1 MNINYIK
8 EINNSKVYDV
18 AEKTPITLLSKV
30 SAKYNNTVFLKREDL
45 QPIFSFKCR
54 GAYNKISSL
63 NPKQIAK
70 GIIAASAGNHA
81 QGVALSASKLNIN
94 ALIVMPTTTP
104 SIKIDSVKKFGV
116 EVILYGD
123 SFDEAYE
130 RALELASKEDR
141 VFIHPFDDP
150 LVIAG
155 QGTVAKEIV
164 EQTKSTPD
172 IFFIPVGG
180 GGLISGMSLYL
191 KDRYPDSKVI
201 GVESEDAPTLHM
213 SLKHGKPT
221 SLKQVGLFVDG
232 CAVKRIGNETFRLAK
247 KYVDEV
253 ILVSIDETCAAI
265 KDIYEDTRVMSEPA
279 GALSVAG
286 MKKYITEHNVNNK
299 IIFAVNSG
307 ANLNFDRLRHVTER
321 AEIGEGRE
329 VLLSVEIPEKSGSF
343 REFCEVIGRRSI
355 SEFNY
360 RFSRDES
367 ANVFVGIKTDNI
379 IKDKESILKDLTDKH
394 YNYIDL
400 TKDEVAKLHLR
411 YMVGGKPNAKINEKL
426 FRFEFPE
433 KPGALLNFL
442 NTMKQ
447 DWSIS
452 LFHYRNHGSAFGRVL
467 VGINI
472 GDYNDIKELDEFL
485 NKLGY
490 NYTDETDNQGYS
502 SFLK

>member
-1 MNINYIK
+1 MKINYIK
-8 EINNSKVYDV
+8 EIDNSKVYDV
-18 AEKTPITLLSKV
+18 AKKTPISLLNKI
-30 SAKYNNTVFLKREDL
+30 SAKYDNNVYMKREDL
-45 QPIFSFKCR
+45 QSIFSFKCR
-54 GAYNKISSL
+54 GAYNKINSL
-63 NPKQIAK
+63 TDNQRSE

-81 QGVALSASKLNIN
+81 QGVALSASKLDIN
-94 ALIVMPTTTP
+94 AIIVMPTTTP
-104 SIKIDSVKKFGV
+104 SIKIESVKKFGV
-116 EVILYGD
+116 EVMLYGD

-130 RALELASKEDR
+130 YALKVSKKDGR

-164 EQTKSTPD
+164 EQVDETPD
-172 IFFIPVGG
+172 MFFIPVGG
-180 GGLISGMSLYL
+180 GGLISGMALYL
-191 KDRYPDSKVI
+191 KKYYPNSKVY
-201 GVESEDAPTLHM
+201 GVESEDAPTLST
-213 SLKHGKPT
+213 SLKNGKPT

-232 CAVKRIGNETFRLAK
+232 CAVKKIGEETFRISK
-247 KYVDEV
+247 EYVDDV

-265 KDIYEDTRVMSEPA
+265 RDIYEDTRVMSEPA

-286 MKKYITEHNVNNK
+286 MKKFITNNNVK
-299 IIFAVNSG
+299 GKAIFVVNSG

-329 VLLSVEIPEKSGSF
+329 LLLSVKIPERSGSF
-343 REFCEVIGRRSI
+343 RSFCEVIGRRSI

-360 RFSRDES
+360 RYANDKS

-379 IKDKESILKDLTDKH
+379 FEDTKDIFDDLNSKN
-394 YNYIDL
+394 YEYIDL

-411 YMVGGKPNAKINEKL
+411 YMVGGKPNSSINEKL

-442 NTMKQ
+442 NKMKK
-447 DWSIS
+447 DWDIT

-472 GDYNDIKELDEFL
+472 GNYTKNDLDKFL
-485 NKLGY
+485 DDLGY
-490 NYTDETDNQGYS
+490 KYSDETDNKGYS

>member
-1 MNINYIK
+1 MKINYIK
-8 EINNSKVYDV
+8 EIDNSKVYDV
-18 AEKTPITLLSKV
+18 AKKTPISLLNKI
-30 SAKYNNTVFLKREDL
+30 SAKYDNSVYMKREDM
-45 QPIFSFKCR
+45 QSIFSFKCR

-63 NPKQIAK
+63 IDTERSK

-94 ALIVMPTTTP
+94 AIIVMPTTTP
-104 SIKIDSVKKFGV
+104 SIKIESVKKFGV
-116 EVILYGD
+116 EVLLYGD

-130 RALELASKEDR
+130 YALKVSKQDGR

-164 EQTKSTPD
+164 EQAEETPD
-172 IFFIPVGG
+172 MFFIPVGG
-180 GGLISGMSLYL
+180 GGLISGMALYL
-191 KDRYPDSKVI
+191 KKYYPNSKVY
-201 GVESEDAPTLHM
+201 GVESEDAPTLSS
-213 SLKHGKPT
+213 SLKNGKPT

-232 CAVKRIGNETFRLAK
+232 CAVKKIGEETFRISK
-247 KYVDEV
+247 EFVDEV

-265 KDIYEDTRVMSEPA
+265 RDIYEDTRVMSEPA

-286 MKKYITEHNVNNK
+286 MKKFITNNNVNGK
-299 IIFAVNSG
+299 TIFVVNSG

-329 VLLSVEIPEKSGSF
+329 LLLSVKIPERSGSF
-343 REFCEVIGRRSI
+343 RSFCEVIGRRSI

-360 RFSRDES
+360 RYANDKS

-379 IKDKESILKDLTDKH
+379 LEDTKNIFDDLDSKN
-394 YNYIDL
+394 YEYIDL

-411 YMVGGKPNAKINEKL
+411 YMVGGKPNSSINEKL

-442 NTMKQ
+442 NKMKK
-447 DWSIS
+447 DWDIT

-472 GDYNDIKELDEFL
+472 GNYTKNDLDKFL
-485 NKLGY
+485 DDLGY
-490 NYTDETDNQGYS
+490 KYSDETDNQGYS

>member
-1 MNINYIK
+1 MDINYIK
-8 EINNSKVYDV
+8 EIDESRVYDV
-18 AEKTPITLLSKV
+18 AERTPITPLNKISQ
-30 SAKYNNTVFLKREDL
+30 KYSNTIHLKREDL

-63 NPKQIAK
+63 SSKDKEQ

-81 QGVALSASKLNIN
+81 QGVALSASKLNID
-94 ALIVMPTTTP
+94 ATIVMPTTTP
-104 SIKIDSVKKFGV
+104 SIKIESVRKFGV
-116 EVILYGD
+116 KVKLYGD

-130 RALELASKEDR
+130 NALEVSKNEGKI
-141 VFIHPFDDP
+141 FIHPFDDP

-164 EQTKSTPD
+164 EELEDVPD

-180 GGLISGMSLYL
+180 GGLISGMSLYI
-191 KDRYPDSKVI
+191 KKHYPNAKVY
-201 GVESEDAPTLHM
+201 GVESEDAPTLFT
-213 SLKHGKPT
+213 SLKNGKPT
-221 SLKQVGLFVDG
+221 TLDKVGLFVDG
-232 CAVKRIGNETFRLAK
+232 CAVKRIGEETFRISK
-247 KYVDEV
+247 KYVDGV

-286 MKKYITEHNVNNK
+286 MKKFVLSNK
-299 IIFAVNSG
+299 VTNKKIMVVNSG

-321 AEIGEGRE
+321 AEIGEGKE
-329 VLLSVEIPEKSGSF
+329 LLLSVKIPEISGSF
-343 REFCEVIGRRSI
+343 RAFCEVLGKRSI

-360 RFSRDES
+360 RYANEKS
-367 ANVFVGIKTDNI
+367 ANVFVGIKTDNM
-379 IKDKESILKDLTDKH
+379 LKDTKNIFDDLHSHKYDF
-394 YNYIDL
+394 IDL
-400 TKDEVAKLHLR
+400 TQNEVAKLHLR
-411 YMVGGKPNAKINEKL
+411 YMVGGKPSSIINEKL

-442 NTMKQ
+442 NKMKK
-447 DWSIS
+447 DWDIT

-467 VGINI
+467 VGIDI
-472 GDYNDIKELDEFL
+472 GNYDKDDLNEFL
-485 NKLGY
+485 KDLDYKYTEETENEGY
-490 NYTDETDNQGYS
+490 N

>member
-1 MNINYIK
+1 MKINYIK
-8 EINNSKVYDV
+8 EIDNSKVYDV
-18 AEKTPITLLSKV
+18 SKKTPITFLNKISTKYGNKV
-30 SAKYNNTVFLKREDL
+30 YLKREDL
-45 QPIFSFKCR
+45 QSIFSFKCR

-63 NPKQIAK
+63 DLTQKSK

-81 QGVALSASKLNIN
+81 QGVALSASKLDID
-94 ALIVMPTTTP
+94 ALIIMPTTTP
-104 SIKIDSVKKFGV
+104 SIKIESVKKFGV
-116 EVILYGD
+116 QVELFGD

-130 RALELASKEDR
+130 YALKVSDKEDR
-141 VFIHPFDDP
+141 IFIHPFDDP

-164 EQTKSTPD
+164 EEFNGTPD

-180 GGLISGMSLYL
+180 GGLISGMSIYL
-191 KDRYPDSKVI
+191 KEHYPNSKI
-201 GVESEDAPTLHM
+201 YGVESEDAPTLYSSM
-213 SLKHGKPT
+213 KEGAPT
-221 SLKQVGLFVDG
+221 KLDQVGLFVDG
-232 CAVKRIGNETFRLAK
+232 CAVKKIGEETFKIAK
-247 KYVDEV
+247 DNVDEV

-279 GALSVAG
+279 GALSIAG
-286 MKKYITEHNVNNK
+286 MKKFITNNNIK
-299 IIFAVNSG
+299 NKTILSINSG

-321 AEIGEGRE
+321 AEIGEGNE
-329 VLLSVEIPEKSGSF
+329 VLLSVKIPEISGSF

-360 RFSRDES
+360 RFSSNKS

-379 IKDKESILKDLTDKH
+379 SHDMEIIFKDLDKKK
-394 YNYIDL
+394 YDYIDL

-411 YMVGGKPNAKINEKL
+411 YMVGGKPSSLINEKL

-442 NTMKQ
+442 NKMQK
-447 DWSIS
+447 DWDIT

-472 GDYNDIKELDEFL
+472 GNHDNKELEKFL
-485 NKLGY
+485 HDLDYKY
-490 NYTDETDNQGYS
+490 SDETNNEGYS
-502 SFLK
+502 LFLK

>member
-1 MNINYIK
+1 MGTDYIK
-8 EINNSKVYDV
+8 EIENSNVYDV
-18 AEKTPITLLSKV
+18 AKVTPISFLNKISSKY
-30 SAKYNNTVFLKREDL
+30 KNKIYLKREDL

-54 GAYNKISSL
+54 GAYNKISNLSDDQ
-63 NPKQIAK
+63 KSR

-81 QGVALSASKLNIN
+81 QGVAMSASKLKIS
-94 ALIVMPTTTP
+94 AVIVMPTTTP
-104 SIKIDSVKKFGV
+104 SIKIESVKKFGV
-116 EVILYGD
+116 EVLLFGD

-130 RALELASKEDR
+130 HALKISEEEKR
-141 VFIHPFDDP
+141 IFIHPFNDP

-164 EQTKSTPD
+164 EQVENDPD

-191 KDRYPDSKVI
+191 KQKYPNSKVF
-201 GVESEDAPTLHM
+201 GVESEDAPTLYASM
-213 SLKHGKPT
+213 KNGKPT
-221 SLKQVGLFVDG
+221 SLEQVGLFVDG
-232 CAVKRIGNETFRLAK
+232 CAVKRIGDETFRISNQ
-247 KYVDEV
+247 YVDGV

-265 KDIYEDTRVMSEPA
+265 KDIYEDTRIMSEPA

-286 MKKYITEHNVNNK
+286 MKKYILENK
-299 IIFAVNSG
+299 INGKNVYVVNSG

-321 AEIGEGRE
+321 AEVGEGKE
-329 VLLSVEIPEKSGSF
+329 LLLSVNIPEVSGSF
-343 REFCEVIGRRSI
+343 RSFCEVIGRRSI

-360 RFSRDES
+360 RYANES
-367 ANVFVGIKTDNI
+367 TANVFVGIKTDNI
-379 IKDKESILKDLTDKH
+379 SEDSRKIFEDLNSKN
-394 YNYIDL
+394 YKYIDL
-400 TKDEVAKLHLR
+400 TMDEVAKLHLR
-411 YMVGGKPNAKINEKL
+411 YMVGGKPKSDINEKL

-442 NTMKQ
+442 NKMQK
-447 DWSIS
+447 DWDIT

-472 GDYNDIKELDEFL
+472 GNYDKSDLDNFLKELDY
-485 NKLGY
+485 KY
-490 NYTDETDNQGYS
+490 SDETENRGYS

>member
-1 MNINYIK
+1 MKINYIK
-8 EINNSKVYDV
+8 EIDDSKVYDV
-18 AEKTPITLLSKV
+18 AEKTPISLLNKIST
-30 SAKYNNTVFLKREDL
+30 KYSNNVFLKREDL

-54 GAYNKISSL
+54 GAYNKISNL
-63 NPKQIAK
+63 NADQISK

-104 SIKIDSVKKFGV
+104 SIKIESVKKFGV
-116 EVILYGD
+116 KVLLYGD

-130 RALELASKEDR
+130 HALEISKKDER
-141 VFIHPFDDP
+141 IFIHPFDDP

-164 EQTKSTPD
+164 EQTKVTPD

-191 KDRYPDSKVI
+191 KKHYPDSKI
-201 GVESEDAPTLHM
+201 YGVESEDAPTLYTA
-213 SLKHGKPT
+213 LKNGMPT
-221 SLKQVGLFVDG
+221 KLDQVGLFVDG
-232 CAVKRIGNETFRLAK
+232 CAVKRIGEETFK
-247 KYVDEV
+247 ISKQYVEDV

-286 MKKYITEHNVNNK
+286 MKKFIKNNDIK
-299 IIFAVNSG
+299 DKNIFAVNSG

-321 AEIGEGRE
+321 AEIGEGKE
-329 VLLSVEIPEKSGSF
+329 VLLSVKIPEKCGSF
-343 REFCEVIGRRSI
+343 RSFCEVIGRRSV

-360 RFSRDES
+360 RYANDSS

-379 IKDKESILKDLTDKH
+379 QKDKENIFNDLDINN

-411 YMVGGKPNAKINEKL
+411 YMVGGKPNSAINEKL
-426 FRFEFPE
+426 IRFEFPE

-442 NTMKQ
+442 NKMQK
-447 DWSIS
+447 DWDIT

-467 VGINI
+467 VGIDI
-472 GDYNDIKELDEFL
+472 GNYSAKDLDRFL
-485 NKLGY
+485 IELGY
-490 NYTDETDNQGYS
+490 KYTDETLNQGYS

>member
-1 MNINYIK
+1 MKINYIK
-8 EINNSKVYDV
+8 EIDNSKVYDV
-18 AEKTPITLLSKV
+18 AKKTPITLLNKISTKYGNKV
-30 SAKYNNTVFLKREDL
+30 YLKREDL

-63 NPKQIAK
+63 DLKQKSK

-81 QGVALSASKLNIN
+81 QGVALSARKLDID
-94 ALIVMPTTTP
+94 AVIVMPTTTP
-104 SIKIDSVKKFGV
+104 SIKIESVKKFGV
-116 EVILYGD
+116 RVELFGD

-130 RALELASKEDR
+130 HALKVSNKEDR
-141 VFIHPFDDP
+141 VFIHPFNDP

-164 EQTKSTPD
+164 EEFDRVPD

-191 KDRYPDSKVI
+191 KKHYPNSKI
-201 GVESEDAPTLHM
+201 YGVESEDAPTLYRSM
-213 SLKHGKPT
+213 KEGVPT
-221 SLKQVGLFVDG
+221 KLDQVGLFVDG
-232 CAVKRIGNETFRLAK
+232 CAVKKIGEETFKIAQE
-247 KYVDEV
+247 YVDDV

-286 MKKYITEHNVNNK
+286 MKKFILSNNIK
-299 IIFAVNSG
+299 NKTIISINSG

-321 AEIGEGRE
+321 AEIGEGNE
-329 VLLSVEIPEKSGSF
+329 VLLSVKIPEVSGSF
-343 REFCEVIGRRSI
+343 RAFCEVIGRRSI

-360 RFSRDES
+360 RFSSNES

-379 IKDKESILKDLTDKH
+379 SRDMEKIFKDLNEKK
-394 YNYIDL
+394 YEYIDL
-400 TKDEVAKLHLR
+400 TKNEVAKLHLR
-411 YMVGGKPNAKINEKL
+411 YMVGGKPSSLINEKL

-442 NTMKQ
+442 NKMQK
-447 DWSIS
+447 DWDIT

-467 VGINI
+467 VGINT
-472 GDYNDIKELDEFL
+472 GNHGNEELEKFLHDLDYK
-485 NKLGY
+485 Y
-490 NYTDETDNQGYS
+490 SDETNNEGYS

>member
-8 EINNSKVYDV
+8 EINESRVYDV
-18 AEKTPITLLSKV
+18 ATKTPISLLNKMSLQ
-30 SAKYNNTVFLKREDL
+30 YGNEIYLKREDL

-54 GAYNKISSL
+54 GAYNKISNLSHEER
-63 NPKQIAK
+63 AS

-81 QGVALSASKLNIN
+81 QGVALSASKLNIK
-94 ALIVMPTTTP
+94 ATIVMPTTTP
-104 SIKIDSVKKFGV
+104 SIKIQSVRKFGV
-116 EVILYGD
+116 KVELIGD

-130 RALELASKEDR
+130 YALEVSQNEGK

-164 EQTKSTPD
+164 EEFKNEPD

-191 KDRYPDSKVI
+191 KKHYPNSKVY
-201 GVESEDAPTLHM
+201 GVESEDAPTLFK
-213 SLKHGKPT
+213 SLEKGKPT
-221 SLKQVGLFVDG
+221 SLSQVGLFVDG
-232 CAVKRIGNETFRLAK
+232 CAVKRIGEETFKISK
-247 KYVDEV
+247 KYVDGV
-253 ILVSIDETCAAI
+253 ILVSIDEICAAI

-286 MKKYITEHNVNNK
+286 MEKFLLSNDVKGKK
-299 IIFAVNSG
+299 IIAVNSG

-321 AEIGEGRE
+321 AEIGEGKE
-329 VLLSVEIPEKSGSF
+329 ILLSVKIPEKPGSF
-343 REFCEVIGRRSI
+343 RSFCEIIGKRSI

-360 RFSRDES
+360 RFANEKS
-367 ANVFVGIKTDNI
+367 ANVFVGIKTDEI
-379 IKDKESILKDLTDKH
+379 DEDSKCIFEDLGNNK
-394 YNYIDL
+394 YSYIDL
-400 TKDEVAKLHLR
+400 TQNEVAKLHLR
-411 YMVGGKPNAKINEKL
+411 YMVGGKPALIINEKL

-442 NTMKQ
+442 NKMKK
-447 DWSIS
+447 DWDIT
-452 LFHYRNHGSAFGRVL
+452 LFHYRNHGAAFGRVL
-467 VGINI
+467 VGIDI
-472 GDYNDIKELDEFL
+472 GNDSEDSLEEFL
-485 NKLGY
+485 EDLDYKY
-490 NYTDETDNQGYS
+490 IEETQNEGYS

>member
-8 EINNSKVYDV
+8 EINESRVYDV
-18 AEKTPITLLSKV
+18 AIRTPISLLNKMSLQ
-30 SAKYNNTVFLKREDL
+30 YGNEIYLKREDL

-54 GAYNKISSL
+54 GAYNKISNLSHEER
-63 NPKQIAK
+63 AS

-81 QGVALSASKLNIN
+81 QGVALSASKLNIE
-94 ALIVMPTTTP
+94 ATIVMPTTTP
-104 SIKIDSVKKFGV
+104 SIKIQSVRKFGV
-116 EVILYGD
+116 KVELIGD

-130 RALELASKEDR
+130 YALEVSQNEGK

-164 EQTKSTPD
+164 EEFKNEPD

-191 KDRYPDSKVI
+191 KKHYPNSKVY
-201 GVESEDAPTLHM
+201 GVESEDAPTLFK
-213 SLKHGKPT
+213 SLEKGKPT
-221 SLKQVGLFVDG
+221 SLSQVGLFVDG
-232 CAVKRIGNETFRLAK
+232 CAVKRIGEETFKISK
-247 KYVDEV
+247 KYVDGV
-253 ILVSIDETCAAI
+253 ILVSIDEICAAI

-286 MKKYITEHNVNNK
+286 MEKFLLSNDVKGKK
-299 IIFAVNSG
+299 IIAVNSG

-321 AEIGEGRE
+321 AEIGEGKE
-329 VLLSVEIPEKSGSF
+329 ILLSVKIPEKPGSF
-343 REFCEVIGRRSI
+343 RSFCEIIGKRSI

-360 RFSRDES
+360 RFANEKS
-367 ANVFVGIKTDNI
+367 ANVFVGIKTDEI
-379 IKDKESILKDLTDKH
+379 DEDSKCIFEDLGNNK
-394 YNYIDL
+394 YSYIDL
-400 TKDEVAKLHLR
+400 TQNEVAKLHLR
-411 YMVGGKPNAKINEKL
+411 YMVGGKPALIINEKL

-442 NTMKQ
+442 NKMKK
-447 DWSIS
+447 DWDIT
-452 LFHYRNHGSAFGRVL
+452 LFHYRNHGAAFGRVL
-467 VGINI
+467 VGIDI
-472 GDYNDIKELDEFL
+472 GNDSEDSLEEFL
-485 NKLGY
+485 EDLDYKY
-490 NYTDETDNQGYS
+490 IEETQNEGYS

>member
-1 MNINYIK
+1 MKINYIK
-8 EINNSKVYDV
+8 EIDNSKVYDV
-18 AEKTPITLLSKV
+18 AKKTPITLLNKISTKYGNKV
-30 SAKYNNTVFLKREDL
+30 YLKREDL

-63 NPKQIAK
+63 DLKQKSK

-81 QGVALSASKLNIN
+81 QGVALSARKLDID
-94 ALIVMPTTTP
+94 AVIVMPTTTP
-104 SIKIDSVKKFGV
+104 SIKIESVKKFGV
-116 EVILYGD
+116 RVELFGD

-130 RALELASKEDR
+130 HALKVSNKEDR
-141 VFIHPFDDP
+141 VFIHPFNDP

-164 EQTKSTPD
+164 EEFDRVPD

-191 KDRYPDSKVI
+191 KKHYPNSKI
-201 GVESEDAPTLHM
+201 YGVESEDAPTLYSSM
-213 SLKHGKPT
+213 KEGVPT
-221 SLKQVGLFVDG
+221 KLDQVGLFVDG
-232 CAVKRIGNETFRLAK
+232 CAVKKIGEETFKIAQE
-247 KYVDEV
+247 YVDDV

-286 MKKYITEHNVNNK
+286 MKKFILSNNIK
-299 IIFAVNSG
+299 NKTIISINSG

-321 AEIGEGRE
+321 AEIGEGNE
-329 VLLSVEIPEKSGSF
+329 VLLSVKIPEVSGSF
-343 REFCEVIGRRSI
+343 RAFCEVIGRRSI

-360 RFSRDES
+360 RFSSNES

-379 IKDKESILKDLTDKH
+379 SRDMEKIFKDLNEKK
-394 YNYIDL
+394 YEYIDL
-400 TKDEVAKLHLR
+400 TKNEVAKLHLR
-411 YMVGGKPNAKINEKL
+411 YMVGGKPSSLINEKL

-442 NTMKQ
+442 NKMQK
-447 DWSIS
+447 DWDIT

-467 VGINI
+467 VGINT
-472 GDYNDIKELDEFL
+472 GNHGNEELEKFLHDLDYK
-485 NKLGY
+485 Y
-490 NYTDETDNQGYS
+490 SDETNNEGYS

>member
-1 MNINYIK
+1 MDINYIK
-8 EINNSKVYDV
+8 EIDESRVYDV
-18 AEKTPITLLSKV
+18 AERTPITPLNKISQ
-30 SAKYNNTVFLKREDL
+30 KYSNTIHLKREDL

-63 NPKQIAK
+63 SSKDKEQ

-81 QGVALSASKLNIN
+81 QGVALSASKLNID
-94 ALIVMPTTTP
+94 ATIVMPTTTP
-104 SIKIDSVKKFGV
+104 SIKIESVRKFGV
-116 EVILYGD
+116 KVKLYGD

-130 RALELASKEDR
+130 NALKVSKNEGKI
-141 VFIHPFDDP
+141 FIHPFDDP

-164 EQTKSTPD
+164 EELEDAPD

-180 GGLISGMSLYL
+180 GGLISGMSLYI
-191 KDRYPDSKVI
+191 KKHYPNAKVY
-201 GVESEDAPTLHM
+201 GVESEDAPTLFT
-213 SLKHGKPT
+213 SLKNGKPT
-221 SLKQVGLFVDG
+221 TLDQVGLFVDG
-232 CAVKRIGNETFRLAK
+232 CAVKRIGEETFRISK
-247 KYVDEV
+247 KYVDGV

-286 MKKYITEHNVNNK
+286 MKKFVLSNKVTNKK
-299 IIFAVNSG
+299 IIVVNSG

-321 AEIGEGRE
+321 AEIGEGKE
-329 VLLSVEIPEKSGSF
+329 LLLSVKIPEISGSF
-343 REFCEVIGRRSI
+343 RAFCEVLGKRSI

-360 RFSRDES
+360 RYANEKS

-379 IKDKESILKDLTDKH
+379 LKDTKNIFDDLYSHKYDF
-394 YNYIDL
+394 IDL
-400 TKDEVAKLHLR
+400 TQNEVAKLHLR
-411 YMVGGKPNAKINEKL
+411 YMVGGKPSSIINEKL

-442 NTMKQ
+442 NKMKK
-447 DWSIS
+447 DWDIT

-467 VGINI
+467 VGIDI
-472 GDYNDIKELDEFL
+472 GNYDKDDLNEFL
-485 NKLGY
+485 KDLDYKYTEETENEGY
-490 NYTDETDNQGYS
+490 N

>member
-1 MNINYIK
+1 MKINYIK
-8 EINNSKVYDV
+8 EIDNSKVYDV
-18 AEKTPITLLSKV
+18 AKKTPISLLNKI
-30 SAKYNNTVFLKREDL
+30 SAKYDNSVYMKREDM
-45 QPIFSFKCR
+45 QSIFSFKCR

-63 NPKQIAK
+63 IDTERSK

-94 ALIVMPTTTP
+94 AIIVMPTTTP
-104 SIKIDSVKKFGV
+104 SIKIESVKKFGV
-116 EVILYGD
+116 EVLLYGD

-130 RALELASKEDR
+130 YALKVSKQDGR

-164 EQTKSTPD
+164 EQAEETPD
-172 IFFIPVGG
+172 MFFIPVGG
-180 GGLISGMSLYL
+180 GGLISGMALYL
-191 KDRYPDSKVI
+191 KKYYPNSKVY
-201 GVESEDAPTLHM
+201 GVESEDAPTLSS
-213 SLKHGKPT
+213 SLKNGKPT

-232 CAVKRIGNETFRLAK
+232 CAVKKIGEETFRISK
-247 KYVDEV
+247 EFVDEV

-265 KDIYEDTRVMSEPA
+265 RDIYEDTRVMSEPA

-286 MKKYITEHNVNNK
+286 MKKFITNNNVNGK
-299 IIFAVNSG
+299 TIFVVNSG

-329 VLLSVEIPEKSGSF
+329 LLLSVKIPERSGSF
-343 REFCEVIGRRSI
+343 RSFCEVIGRRSI

-360 RFSRDES
+360 RYANDKS

-379 IKDKESILKDLTDKH
+379 LEDTKNIFDDLDSKN
-394 YNYIDL
+394 YEYIDL

-411 YMVGGKPNAKINEKL
+411 YMVGGKPNSSINEKL

-442 NTMKQ
+442 NKMKK
-447 DWSIS
+447 DWDIT

-472 GDYNDIKELDEFL
+472 GNYTKNDLDKFL
-485 NKLGY
+485 DDLGY
-490 NYTDETDNQGYS
+490 KYSDETDNQGYA

>member
-8 EINNSKVYDV
+8 EINNSRVYDV
-18 AEKTPITLLSKV
+18 AENTPLSLLNKISL
-30 SAKYNNTVFLKREDL
+30 KYNNTVYLKREDL

-54 GAYNKISSL
+54 GAYNKISNLTISE
-63 NPKQIAK
+63 KAS

-81 QGVALSASKLNIN
+81 QGVALSASKLNID

-116 EVILYGD
+116 KVKLYGD

-130 RALELASKEDR
+130 YALMTSKKEGR

-150 LVIAG
+150 LVISG

-164 EQTKSTPD
+164 EQTKVTPD
-172 IFFIPVGG
+172 IFFVPVGG
-180 GGLISGMSLYL
+180 GGLISGMSIYL
-191 KDRYPDSKVI
+191 KEHYPNCKI
-201 GVESEDAPTLHM
+201 YGVESEDAPTLYT
-213 SLKHGKPT
+213 SLKNKKPT
-221 SLKQVGLFVDG
+221 SLEQVGLFVDG
-232 CAVKRIGNETFRLAK
+232 CAVKRIGEETFK
-247 KYVDEV
+247 ISKEYVDDV

-279 GALSVAG
+279 GALAIAG
-286 MKKYITEHNVNNK
+286 MKKFILSNDVNNK
-299 IIFAVNSG
+299 KIIAINSG

-321 AEIGEGRE
+321 TEIGEGKE
-329 VLLSVEIPEKSGSF
+329 LLLSVKIPEKSGSF
-343 REFCEVIGRRSI
+343 RAFCEVIGKRSI

-360 RFSRDES
+360 RYANEKS
-367 ANVFVGIKTDNI
+367 ANVFVGIKTD
-379 IKDKESILKDLTDKH
+379 DKEKDTQNIFKVLNNKKYDF
-394 YNYIDL
+394 IDL
-400 TKDEVAKLHLR
+400 TMNEVAKLHLR
-411 YMVGGKPNAKINEKL
+411 YMVGGHTNSKINEKL

-442 NTMKQ
+442 NKMQK
-447 DWSIS
+447 DWDIT

-467 VGINI
+467 VGIDI
-472 GDYNDIKELDEFL
+472 GNHNENDLVKFLKDLDYKYTEETENE
-485 NKLGY
+485 GY
-490 NYTDETDNQGYS
+490 R

>member
-1 MNINYIK
+1 MKINYIK
-8 EINNSKVYDV
+8 EIDNSKVYDV
-18 AEKTPITLLSKV
+18 AKKTPISLLNKI
-30 SAKYNNTVFLKREDL
+30 SAKYDNSVYMKREDM
-45 QPIFSFKCR
+45 QSIFSFKCR

-63 NPKQIAK
+63 IDTERSK

-94 ALIVMPTTTP
+94 AIIVMPTTTP
-104 SIKIDSVKKFGV
+104 SIKIESVKKFGV
-116 EVILYGD
+116 EVLLYGD

-130 RALELASKEDR
+130 YALKVSKQDGR

-164 EQTKSTPD
+164 EQAEETPD
-172 IFFIPVGG
+172 MFFIPVGG
-180 GGLISGMSLYL
+180 GGLISGMALYL
-191 KDRYPDSKVI
+191 KKYYPNSKVY
-201 GVESEDAPTLHM
+201 GVESEDAPTLSS
-213 SLKHGKPT
+213 SLKNGKPT

-232 CAVKRIGNETFRLAK
+232 CAVKKIGEETFRISK
-247 KYVDEV
+247 EFVDEV

-265 KDIYEDTRVMSEPA
+265 RDIYEDTRVMSEPA

-286 MKKYITEHNVNNK
+286 MKKFIKNNNVNGK
-299 IIFAVNSG
+299 TIFVVNSG

-329 VLLSVEIPEKSGSF
+329 LLLSVKIPERSGSF
-343 REFCEVIGRRSI
+343 RSFCEVIGRRSI

-360 RFSRDES
+360 RYANDKS

-379 IKDKESILKDLTDKH
+379 LEDTKDIFDDLNSK
-394 YNYIDL
+394 NYEFIDL

-411 YMVGGKPNAKINEKL
+411 YMVGGKPNSSINEKL

-442 NTMKQ
+442 NKMKK
-447 DWSIS
+447 DWDIT

-472 GDYNDIKELDEFL
+472 GNYTKNDLDKFL
-485 NKLGY
+485 DDLGY
-490 NYTDETDNQGYS
+490 KYSDETDNQGYA

>member
-1 MNINYIK
+1 MKTDYIK
-8 EINNSKVYDV
+8 EINESRVYDV
-18 AEKTPITLLSKV
+18 AEKTPISLLSKI
-30 SAKYNNTVFLKREDL
+30 SEKYGNLIFLKREDL

-63 NPKQIAK
+63 EANQKAK

-81 QGVALSASKLNIN
+81 QGVALSASKLDID
-94 ALIVMPTTTP
+94 AVIVMPTTTP
-104 SIKIDSVKKFGV
+104 TIKINSVKKFGV
-116 EVILYGD
+116 QVLLYGD

-130 RALELASKEDR
+130 KALKISKKDER

-164 EQTKSTPD
+164 EEIKDTPD

-180 GGLISGMSLYL
+180 GGLISGMSIYL
-191 KDRYPDSKVI
+191 KKHFPKCKIY
-201 GVESEDAPTLHM
+201 GVESEDAPTLY
-213 SLKHGKPT
+213 T
-221 SLKQVGLFVDG
+221 SLKNNKPTDLPQVGLFVDG
-232 CAVKRIGNETFRLAK
+232 CAVKRIGSETFEISK

-265 KDIYEDTRVMSEPA
+265 KDIYEDTRIMSEPA
-279 GALSVAG
+279 GALSIAG
-286 MKKYITEHNVNNK
+286 MKKFLSNNNITGKN
-299 IIFAVNSG
+299 IYAINSG

-321 AEIGEGRE
+321 AEIGEGKE
-329 VLLSVEIPEKSGSF
+329 VLLSVKIPEQPGSF
-343 REFCEVIGRRSI
+343 RAFCEVIGRRSI

-360 RFSRDES
+360 RYSDNES
-367 ANVFVGIKTDNI
+367 ANVFVGIKTDDFLL
-379 IKDKESILKDLTDKH
+379 DKKSISNDLQSKK
-394 YNYIDL
+394 YEFIDL

-411 YMVGGKPNAKINEKL
+411 YMVGGKPRAKINEKL

-442 NTMKQ
+442 NKMKK
-447 DWSIS
+447 DWDIT

-467 VGINI
+467 VGIDI
-472 GDYNDIKELDEFL
+472 GDYKKSDLDNFL
-485 NKLGY
+485 TDLGY
-490 NYTDETDNQGYS
+490 KYNDETTNKGYTL
-502 SFLK
+502 FLR

>member
-1 MNINYIK
+1 MKINYIK
-8 EINNSKVYDV
+8 EIDNSKVYDV
-18 AEKTPITLLSKV
+18 AKKTPVSLLNKI
-30 SAKYNNTVFLKREDL
+30 SAKYDNSVYLKREDL
-45 QPIFSFKCR
+45 QAIFSFKCR

-63 NPKQIAK
+63 TDSQRLK
-70 GIIAASAGNHA
+70 GVIAASAGNHA

-94 ALIVMPTTTP
+94 AIIVMPTTTP
-104 SIKIDSVKKFGV
+104 SIKIESVKEFGV
-116 EVILYGD
+116 EVLLYGD

-130 RALELASKEDR
+130 HALKVSKEKGII
-141 VFIHPFDDP
+141 FIHPFDDP

-155 QGTVAKEIV
+155 QGTIAKEIV
-164 EQTKSTPD
+164 EQTDETPD
-172 IFFIPVGG
+172 MFFIPVGG
-180 GGLISGMSLYL
+180 GGLISGMALYL
-191 KDRYPDSKVI
+191 KKYYPNSKVY
-201 GVESEDAPTLHM
+201 GVESEDAPTLFT
-213 SLKHGKPT
+213 SLKNGKPT

-232 CAVKRIGNETFRLAK
+232 CAVKKIGEETFRISK
-247 KYVDEV
+247 EYVDDV

-265 KDIYEDTRVMSEPA
+265 RDIYEDTRVMSEPA

-286 MKKYITEHNVNNK
+286 MKKFIINNNVK
-299 IIFAVNSG
+299 DKTIFVVNSG

-329 VLLSVEIPEKSGSF
+329 LLLSVKIPERSGSF
-343 REFCEVIGRRSI
+343 RSFCEVIGRRSI

-360 RFSRDES
+360 RYANDKS

-379 IKDKESILKDLTDKH
+379 LEDAKDIFNDLNSKN
-394 YNYIDL
+394 YEYIDL

-411 YMVGGKPNAKINEKL
+411 YMVGGKPNSSINEKL

-442 NTMKQ
+442 NKMQK
-447 DWSIS
+447 DWDIT

-467 VGINI
+467 VGIDI
-472 GDYNDIKELDEFL
+472 GNYTKNDLDKFL
-485 NKLGY
+485 DDLGY
-490 NYTDETDNQGYS
+490 KYSDETDNQGYS